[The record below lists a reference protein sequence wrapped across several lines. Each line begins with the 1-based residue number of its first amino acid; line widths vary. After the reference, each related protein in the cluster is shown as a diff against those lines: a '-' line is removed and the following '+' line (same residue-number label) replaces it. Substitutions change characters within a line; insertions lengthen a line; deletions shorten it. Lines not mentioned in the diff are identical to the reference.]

1 MFGALIQIGFSVIL
15 KITVGN
21 LYNISVTSWHHN
33 YSNFKFLFKFEIVGQ
48 EGGKLLKSE
57 PEECFN
63 WNKKHFSLI
72 FWELNSVFLHLVIF
86 RQGNAKE

>member
-1 MFGALIQIGFSVIL
+1 MFGALIQRGFSVIL

-48 EGGKLLKSE
+48 EGGKLLKFE

-63 WNKKHFSLI
+63 WNKKHFSDFFVRVS
-72 FWELNSVFLHLVIF
+72 FWWNTKTSGHEF
-86 RQGNAKE
+86 K